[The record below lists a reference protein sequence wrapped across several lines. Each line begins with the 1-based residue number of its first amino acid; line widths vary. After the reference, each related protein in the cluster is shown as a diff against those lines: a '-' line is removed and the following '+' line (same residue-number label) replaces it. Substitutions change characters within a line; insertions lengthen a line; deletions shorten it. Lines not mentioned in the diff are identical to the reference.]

1 VFEEVSLVF
10 EPRIFFFPS
19 APTAGESSTHDSG
32 LANATL
38 NSAVPRRSFKKVS
51 VYRNIHTALLLL
63 ITFAFLAAMTG
74 CGFHLNGSSA
84 DGAQIRITPAHLS
97 FGTVAVGQSVSTSVT
112 VVNPGTSPLT
122 ISGVN
127 IDDKSFS
134 VSSADNPPVDLGPFE
149 TYTFKVD
156 FKPKSPAPYKAN
168 LTIQS
173 TAVNDIGAIPVSGSG
188 TSDNIPQISLSS
200 SSLAF
205 GSVAVGNSVSQPL
218 VLTNVGSIPL
228 NITALTPT
236 GASFTVTGGSFPLSL
251 DPNASVS
258 LQVLFSPMSGGD
270 ASGQIEVDSNSG
282 SNPVALVTLSG
293 SGAVTSIPQLSVNPI
308 GIDFGSVAAGTT
320 GTQTLTLISTGTE
333 AVVVNSVAV
342 SGGGFSL
349 SGASFPATLIP
360 GQQLA
365 LQVEFAPGSA
375 GNAAGQIVVS
385 SNSVAS
391 PTTTVNLSGTGTSA
405 TPPPSSGSPQ
415 LSVLPGSLSFG
426 DVTIGSPTS
435 QSVALV
441 STGTSAVTITS
452 ANLVGG
458 AGFSIAGGGFPITLN
473 PNQQISIPVEFD
485 PAATGAVTGKIVV
498 TSDSSAGPA
507 TIGLSGNGVASPTPQ
522 LAVSPGAVSFGSV
535 TVGSPVTQDV
545 TITSTGTA
553 AVTITSVSIS
563 GKGFTVSGGTFP
575 LTLNPNQQVTLQVE
589 FDPTATGS
597 AGGQLTVNSNSS
609 AGPVALVSLSGTGA
623 ALPNPQLAVSP
634 GSISFSSVTIGT
646 PTTQSVTLTSTGTA
660 PVTITSAVI
669 SGLGFSVSGGNFPMA
684 LTPNQQV
691 TLQIQFDPQSAGA
704 ATGQLTVSSSSSGNP
719 VSVVTLSG
727 TGTAAPSPQ
736 LSVSPGAISFGP
748 VTLGSPLTQNVT
760 LTSTGTAPVTV
771 NSIAIAGTG
780 FTVSGASF
788 PVTLNPNLAVTLQVE
803 FNPTATGAATGQL
816 TIKSNSSTGTTTVV
830 NLSGTGAAVQHGIA
844 LTWNAPVSSP
854 DPVVGYNIYR
864 SIGGTAFELVNAS
877 VNSQVD
883 YSDTAIQSGLTYT
896 YVVTSV
902 DVLGQE
908 SEPSNQASATVP

>member
-1 VFEEVSLVF
+1 MF
-10 EPRIFFFPS
+10 EPRISFFLS
-19 APTAGESSTHDSG
+19 APLAGECSTPDSSLHIP
-32 LANATL
+32 ANASPGL
-38 NSAVPRRSFKKVS
+38 RRSSQKTATQRS
-51 VYRNIHTALLLL
+51 ASNARSLHTVLFLFVTLAS
-63 ITFAFLAAMTG
+63 LAAMTG
-74 CGFHLNGSSA
+74 CGFHLNGTSA
-84 DGAQIRITPAHLS
+84 TGGAQIRITPANLS
-97 FGTVAVGQSVSTSVT
+97 FGTVAVGTSVSTSVT

-122 ISGVN
+122 ISGVK
-127 IDDKSFS
+127 IDDQSFS
-134 VSSADNPPVDLGPFE
+134 VSSADNPPVNLGPFQ

-188 TSDNIPQISLSS
+188 TSDNIPQISISS
-200 SSLAF
+200 TSLAF

-218 VLTNVGSIPL
+218 VLTNTGSIPL

-236 GASFTVTGGSFPLSL
+236 GASFTVTGGSFPMSL

-270 ASGQIEVDSNSG
+270 ATGQIEIDSNSG
-282 SNPVALVTLSG
+282 SNAVAMVALSG
-293 SGAVTSIPQLSVNPI
+293 SGAVSSIPQLSVNPI

-333 AVVVNSVAV
+333 SVVVNSVAI

-349 SGASFPATLIP
+349 SGGSFPTTLVP
-360 GQQLA
+360 GEQLA

-391 PTTTVNLSGTGTSA
+391 PTTTVNLTGVGTSA
-405 TPPPSSGSPQ
+405 TPPPPSGSPE
-415 LSVLPGSLSFG
+415 LSVRPGALSFG
-426 DVTIGSPTS
+426 DVTLGSPTS

-452 ANLVGG
+452 VNLAG
-458 AGFSIAGGGFPITLN
+458 AGFSIAGGSFPITLT
-473 PNQQISIPVEFD
+473 PNQQIAIPVEFD
-485 PAATGAVTGKIVV
+485 PTATGAVTGQIVV
-498 TSDSSAGPA
+498 TSDSSTGPA
-507 TIGLSGNGVASPTPQ
+507 TIVLSGNGVASPTPQ

-535 TVGSPVTQDV
+535 TVGSPVTQGV

-553 AVTITSVSIS
+553 AVTISSVSIS
-563 GKGFTVSGGTFP
+563 GKGFTVSGGNFP
-575 LTLNPNQQVTLQVE
+575 LTLNPNQQVTLQVQ
-589 FDPTATGS
+589 FDPNATGS
-597 AGGQLTVNSNSS
+597 AAGQLTVNSNSS
-609 AGPVALVSLSGTGA
+609 AGPVALVSLSATGA
-623 ALPNPQLAVSP
+623 AAPNPQLAVSP

-646 PTTQSVTLTSTGTA
+646 STTQSVTLTSTGTA

-669 SGLGFSVSGGNFPMA
+669 SGVGFSVSGGNFPMA

-736 LSVSPGAISFGP
+736 LSVSPGAISFGS

-771 NSIAIAGTG
+771 NSITIAGTG

-803 FNPTATGAATGQL
+803 FNPTATGGSTGQL
-816 TIKSNSSTGTTTVV
+816 TINSNSSTGTTTVV

-883 YSDTAIQSGLTYT
+883 YSDTDIQSGLTYS

-902 DVLGQE
+902 DLLGQE